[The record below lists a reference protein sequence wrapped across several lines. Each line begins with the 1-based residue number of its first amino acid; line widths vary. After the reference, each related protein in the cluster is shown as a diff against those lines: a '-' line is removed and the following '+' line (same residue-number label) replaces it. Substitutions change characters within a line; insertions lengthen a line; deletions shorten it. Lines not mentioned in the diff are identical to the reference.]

1 MKGTTRKYNKI
12 LKGDNEGTKTIR
24 KSLETENEQANLNIY
39 RYNLKHLEKKG
50 KLFEVK
56 NK

>member
-39 RYNLKHLEKKG
+39 IYNLKHLEKKG

>member
-24 KSLETENEQANLNIY
+24 KSLETENSRKVGVEWRWGSY
-39 RYNLKHLEKKG
+39 HS
-50 KLFEVK
+50 
-56 NK
+56 

>member
-24 KSLETENEQANLNIY
+24 KSLETENEEANLNIY
-39 RYNLKHLEKKG
+39 IYIT
-50 KLFEVK
+50 
-56 NK
+56 